1 MINFIDGVFFFYMF
15 LGLYML
21 SLLIL
26 IYFPNRFK
34 MFEYPKGFNE
44 GVSIV
49 MPCYNEGKTIG
60 LAIDSLLKLDYP
72 KEIIE
77 IIIVDDKSTD
87 NSVKEIK
94 KYEKIYSNI
103 RLIVNERNSGGAAEP
118 TNLGIKAAKFDYI
131 AVADA
136 DSVPDK
142 DCLKKMIG
150 FLQKDNSVGGVTC
163 AVMVRNPKT
172 FMQKLQSIEYASISF
187 SRKLLDLIDS
197 VYVTPG
203 PFALYRKK
211 ILLEIGLFDKKNL
224 TQDIEI
230 VWRMQSYGYKARM
243 CLAARVYSEAPNK
256 FKDWLKQRIR
266 WNIGGTQTLIKYK
279 KFVFRKGMLGAFI
292 VPFFSI
298 SLFIGL
304 FGLGLFS
311 YLLSQRILVNFLAT
325 KYSLY
330 AETAILRFQELSFAP
345 SILNFFGATLF
356 LLGLFFTLFGL
367 GIMRELKQKHTN
379 IFNISFYLLIYL
391 AIYPFIMVI
400 SLYKLARRNYSW

>member
-72 KEIIE
+72 KEMIE

>member
-72 KEIIE
+72 KEMIE

-400 SLYKLARRNYSW
+400 SLYKLARGNYSW